1 MVVAETQ
8 VEAQVEGDEE
18 LGGETRD
25 AGEDE
30 VGKVVL
36 DRVGISPISIPLAA
50 PTPLDSPYG
59 GPPSSSSFPPFLPP
73 SLSLSFSL
81 SLSSPARG
89 PSPRRT
95 A

>member
-1 MVVAETQ
+1 MVVEAEETQ
-8 VEAQVEGDEE
+8 VEAQVESDEE

-59 GPPSSSSFPPFLPP
+59 GPPSSSL
-73 SLSLSFSL
+73 SLSLSL
-81 SLSSPARG
+81 LAGERP
-89 PSPRRT
+89 
-95 A
+95 

>member
-59 GPPSSSSFPPFLPP
+59 GPPSSSSFPP
-73 SLSLSFSL
+73 SLSLSL